1 MKSPIPIFFTCT
13 HCGHVHAE
21 TLQNAISGR
30 MPAPLPCPQCQRAL
44 AIDWDALTRLAQA
57 SGLPVAPE

>member
-1 MKSPIPIFFTCT
+1 MKSPIPIFFTCA

-21 TLQNAISGR
+21 TLQDAISGR
-30 MPAPLPCPQCQRAL
+30 MPVPLSCPRCERAL

-57 SGLPVAPE
+57 SGLLVASE